1 MLQVDGERHIILAT
15 DAQLNLLA
23 GAKRWYADGTFKVV
37 RKPFYQLG
45 TIHAFLRENDNVK
58 QFPLLFCL
66 VSSRRKRDYKAVL
79 RSVLNLLP
87 SAPSV
92 EEFVTDFESATWKAV
107 ASVLPETKLQG
118 CAFHWGQAVWRKTQ
132 EIGLKRAYVND
143 DSTNKY
149 VKKLLSLPL
158 LPAEHIPPV
167 FTALQLK
174 ANTDKLTELT
184 DYIQKTWITSTTWPP
199 SNWSVFGQ
207 SVRTNNDVEGWH
219 QKLNAETRPSTGLYH
234 LSSILNT
241 ESSQLKLNM
250 RLLSERK
257 VRRHQRANAQEIH
270 VRLTVQWDR
279 YRSEEITAM
288 KLLRLCAGIY
298 GPPSS

>member
-1 MLQVDGERHIILAT
+1 M
-15 DAQLNLLA
+15 
-23 GAKRWYADGTFKVV
+23 
-37 RKPFYQLG
+37 
-45 TIHAFLRENDNVK
+45 
-58 QFPLLFCL
+58 
-66 VSSRRKRDYKAVL
+66 L

-92 EEFVTDFESATWKAV
+92 EEFVTDIESLTWKPV

-118 CAFHWGQAVWRKTQ
+118 CAFHWGQAVWCKMQ

-143 DSTNKY
+143 RSTHKY
-149 VKKLLSLPL
+149 VKKLLSIPL

-167 FTALQLK
+167 FTTLQLE

-241 ESSQLKLNM
+241 EARQLKLNM
-250 RLLSERK
+250 CLLSEGK

-270 VRLTVQWDR
+270 TRLTVQWDR

-298 GPPSS
+298 DPPSS

>member
-1 MLQVDGERHIILAT
+1 MISRRIVHALFLYFSFISVLQVDGERHIILAT
-15 DAQLNLLA
+15 DAQLNLLS
-23 GAKRWYADGTFKVV
+23 GAKRWYANGTCV
-37 RKPFYQLG
+37 RKPFYQLW

-58 QFPLLFCL
+58 KFPLLFCL
-66 VSSRRKRDYKAVL
+66 MSSRRKRDYKAVL

-132 EIGLKRAYVND
+132 EIGLKKAYVND
-143 DSTNKY
+143 ESTHKY
-149 VKKLLSLPL
+149 VNKLLSLPL

-184 DYIQKTWITSTTWPP
+184 DYI
-199 SNWSVFGQ
+199 
-207 SVRTNNDVEGWH
+207 
-219 QKLNAETRPSTGLYH
+219 
-234 LSSILNT
+234 
-241 ESSQLKLNM
+241 
-250 RLLSERK
+250 
-257 VRRHQRANAQEIH
+257 
-270 VRLTVQWDR
+270 
-279 YRSEEITAM
+279 
-288 KLLRLCAGIY
+288 
-298 GPPSS
+298 

>member
-1 MLQVDGERHIILAT
+1 M
-15 DAQLNLLA
+15 
-23 GAKRWYADGTFKVV
+23 
-37 RKPFYQLG
+37 
-45 TIHAFLRENDNVK
+45 
-58 QFPLLFCL
+58 
-66 VSSRRKRDYKAVL
+66 SSRRKRDYKAVL

-143 DSTNKY
+143 DSTHKY

-219 QKLNAETRPSTGLYH
+219 QQLNAETRLSTGLYH

-241 ESSQLKLNM
+241 EARQLKLNM
-250 RLLSERK
+250 RLLSEGK

-270 VRLTVQWDR
+270 ARLTVQWDR
-279 YRSEEITAM
+279 
-288 KLLRLCAGIY
+288 
-298 GPPSS
+298 